1 MIILCAVSCDRA
13 LLDIARI
20 SFQWKI
26 SLLFPYNFQVSD
38 QWLSRCCYVHELQ
51 CIRTCFFLNFNGK
64 CFTLFLNS
72 QFLLLHY
79 CSYWF
84 HLKFP
89 CVDIPIL
96 SDMMRTIINF
106 FLPTVLKLVLSN
118 HPGLGTFKMHIIV
131 LKLIPRF
138 HPSP

>member
-1 MIILCAVSCDRA
+1 MIILCAVSCDRE

-26 SLLFPYNFQVSD
+26 SLLFPYNFLVSD
-38 QWLSRCCYVHELQ
+38 EWLSRCCYVHELQ

-72 QFLLLHY
+72 QILLLHY

-96 SDMMRTIINF
+96 SDMMRTIITIF
-106 FLPTVLKLVLSN
+106 FYRRSLNLFWVIIPVSVL
-118 HPGLGTFKMHIIV
+118 
-131 LKLIPRF
+131 LKCI
-138 HPSP
+138 